1 VQNKMADYANA
12 NPPYRL
18 MALPQSSSPR
28 LGVATSLETPTPT
41 SRASFARLGPRK
53 GEGSRRSRS
62 ECN

>member
-28 LGVATSLETPTPT
+28 LGVATSLETPTPDLE
-41 SRASFARLGPRK
+41 SELCSPRTPQGR
-53 GEGSRRSRS
+53 GEQ
-62 ECN
+62 EEPL